1 MKNVVVILHII
12 SSLCRGGRERQL
24 AIIAKHCENIDNRI
38 IYYNESIGG
47 YIEQYQIEDKVYRC
61 EEKSSL
67 KRIQATIKYA
77 RDINADIIVSWGNM
91 ESIIGLLVSAFT
103 DIPFVNF
110 SIRHGIRSRKFSH
123 YFRTL
128 ILHMSK
134 NIVANSYAGLKAN
147 KLRRGFVLYNGIEA
161 IEVEE
166 THKLQA
172 KKMMYI
178 QDNDTAVIL
187 VSVANL
193 VPYKDYYTTFEALKI
208 LKEEGYNFRYY
219 VIGEGPL
226 RIDYEN
232 YLRENRLEDCVFLL
246 GRIAHPH
253 AFLSYADIFIH
264 SSKGE
269 GCSNAILEAMSMGL
283 PIIAS
288 DTGGT
293 SEIVGRNAILFP
305 YKDVEKLKR
314 AIMKLYSDNK
324 LRLQMGRESNNIV
337 KSRFTV
343 ERMLN
348 TYSDILHKVI
358 RNKPIKRNTK

>member
-128 ILHMSK
+128 VLHLSK
-134 NIVANSYAGLKAN
+134 NIVANSHAGLKAN
-147 KLRRGFVLYNGIEA
+147 NLRRGHVLYNGIEA
-161 IEVEE
+161 VEVKEN
-166 THKLQA
+166 HSLDA
-172 KKMMYI
+172 KRIMFI
-178 QDNDTAVIL
+178 TDDDPVIIL

-193 VPYKDYYTTFEALKI
+193 VPYKDYFTVFESLKK
-208 LKEEGYNFRYY
+208 LKDEGFLFRYY

-226 RIDYEN
+226 RVEYEE
-232 YLRENRLEDCVFLL
+232 YLRKNQLEDDIFLL
-246 GRIAHPH
+246 GRIIYPH
-253 AFLSYADIFIH
+253 AFLSHADVFVH

-269 GCSNAILEAMSMGL
+269 GCSNAILEAMYMGL

-293 SEIVGRNAILFP
+293 SEIVEDNAILFP
-305 YKDVEKLKR
+305 YKDNKELQT
-314 AIMKLYSDNK
+314 AIKQLIQDRE
-324 LRLQMGRESNNIV
+324 LRLQMGKESKIIYE
-337 KSRFTV
+337 KRFSL
-343 ERMLN
+343 ERMLKE
-348 TYSDILHKVI
+348 YEDIMIQILIK
-358 RNKPIKRNTK
+358 NKK